1 MSLIREWL
9 CVFGLIGS
17 ALAAAVGPPGTVPTN
32 SAPVHNAPPKA
43 APANI
48 ALPNIVLI
56 TLDTT
61 RADRMGFLGSKRG
74 LTPNLDELAWQ
85 AAVFTHAYAQAP
97 LTPTSHATI
106 LTGTYPQFHQVND
119 FRVPLAKDLPYAPD
133 ILHAHGYHTAAFV
146 GSTVLDPATNYAPGF
161 DRGFDTYN
169 AGFHPEE
176 LRQKGRFQ
184 TIERRGDEV
193 VARALAWLTQHPTG
207 PFFIW
212 VHLYDAHDPY
222 DPPEPYKSRYA
233 SEPYDGEI
241 AYEDAAVGKLL
252 RQLKA
257 DALYDGAV
265 IAVMADHGESLG
277 AHGEDTHGIFLYDET
292 IRVPLVI
299 KLPHGSTAKSR
310 TEKQPEVR
318 VDSRVELVD
327 VMPTLLQTAGLAVP
341 AEVQGESLLGLMT
354 ATTELTTTATM
365 MKAGGDAA
373 VAAWHDRP
381 VYAETDYP
389 HVAFGW
395 SALQS
400 LRTGKYLYIQA
411 PRRELYDQTVDPEA
425 EHNLAATSA
434 AVADTLGGQV
444 RAIREKTTSKRAAP
458 KLSDEKVA
466 ALDPAAQAKL
476 ASLGYV
482 TSGSHVFKSSDQEP
496 DPKDKIGTIRAIRR
510 VNDLMADEHYSE
522 AIPVLQ
528 KLIAEN
534 PEMPMPYSKL
544 GDCYLKAH
552 EFEKAEPVFRKAVV
566 LDPKFTDAEMGL
578 AKTLMRLGDIEEATT
593 VLEKVTARVPN
604 LAEAHLL
611 LQIAYARSNR
621 VPETISECE
630 KVLKFFPRSYG
641 TYLTLG
647 QFLAKSGDLEGAV
660 PKFQEAA
667 ALRPEIPAPHLY
679 LADVYTKLGK
689 QADAERER
697 AEAER
702 LAASP
707 IHPANGAP
715 DPGNAAPQE

>member
-1 MSLIREWL
+1 VE
-9 CVFGLIGS
+9 
-17 ALAAAVGPPGTVPTN
+17 
-32 SAPVHNAPPKA
+32 H
-43 APANI
+43 
-48 ALPNIVLI
+48 
-56 TLDTT
+56 
-61 RADRMGFLGSKRG
+61 
-74 LTPNLDELAWQ
+74 
-85 AAVFTHAYAQAP
+85 
-97 LTPTSHATI
+97 
-106 LTGTYPQFHQVND
+106 
-119 FRVPLAKDLPYAPD
+119 
-133 ILHAHGYHTAAFV
+133 
-146 GSTVLDPATNYAPGF
+146 
-161 DRGFDTYN
+161 
-169 AGFHPEE
+169 
-176 LRQKGRFQ
+176 
-184 TIERRGDEV
+184 
-193 VARALAWLTQHPTG
+193 ALAWLNSHPQG
-207 PFFIW
+207 PFFMW
-212 VHLYDAHDPY
+212 VHLYDPHEPY

-233 SEPYDGEI
+233 AEPYDGEI
-241 AYEDAAVGKLL
+241 AYMDWAVGKLL
-252 RQLKA
+252 RELKTRG
-257 DALYDGAV
+257 LYDGTM

-277 AHGEDTHGIFLYDET
+277 AHGENNHGFFLYDET

-299 KLPHGSTAKSR
+299 KLPQAGAA
-310 TEKQPEVR
+310 EKRIEN
-318 VDSRVELVD
+318 RVELVD
-327 VMPTLLQTAGLAVP
+327 VMPTMLQTAGIAVP
-341 AEVQGESLLGLMT
+341 PEVQGKSLVGL
-354 ATTELTTTATM
+354 
-365 MKAGGDAA
+365 MKAGEAEAA
-373 VAAWHDRP
+373 DSWRDRP
-381 VYAETDYP
+381 AYAETDYP
-389 HVAFGW
+389 HTAFGW

-660 PKFQEAA
+660 PKLQEAA

-702 LAASP
+702 LAANP